1 MDEKEAR
8 RQRILDLSGI
18 LSPCIA
24 GHAIMSVAFDNGA
37 TAIQVLKAHYTAGS
51 YQQQAAGY
59 ALPTTG
65 HISLH
70 KGEVNAF
77 PWTLSRSVPS
87 PAAGSW
93 ELAAGSY
100 QRCSAPFS
108 SQSGAVGR
116 VK

>member
-51 YQQQAAGY
+51 Y
-59 ALPTTG
+59 
-65 HISLH
+65 
-70 KGEVNAF
+70 E
-77 PWTLSRSVPS
+77 
-87 PAAGSW
+87 
-93 ELAAGSY
+93 
-100 QRCSAPFS
+100 RCSAPFS